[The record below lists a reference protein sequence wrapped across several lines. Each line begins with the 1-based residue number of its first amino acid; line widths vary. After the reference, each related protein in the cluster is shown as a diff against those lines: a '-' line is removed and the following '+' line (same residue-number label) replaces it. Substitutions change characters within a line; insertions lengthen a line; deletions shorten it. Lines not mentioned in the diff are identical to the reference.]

1 MDKRAWKGGPDGGYR
16 DRLLSFQWQLPPD
29 LIEALRLPTARN
41 GAHEVARRMIVA
53 EALLG
58 AERGQGVSYSRRKLS
73 YSRGKRYRAPA
84 HTYATVLGSVD
95 KLVREGWLAD
105 DAGLAVPMPLKCW
118 RPSRR
123 TTSRSARPFA
133 PMPACA
139 WVPTHSSLRTIRA
152 VGWRNSSFLPACL
165 KIGPIGVEERST
177 SALTVRPQ
185 GSSPM

>member
-73 YSRGKRYRAPA
+73 YSRGKRYRFQ
-84 HTYATVLGSVD
+84 
-95 KLVREGWLAD
+95 REAI
-105 DAGLAVPMPLKCW
+105 P
-118 RPSRR
+118 
-123 TTSRSARPFA
+123 SARSHICNSLGIGGQVGA
-133 PMPACA
+133 GRVAC
-139 WVPTHSSLRTIRA
+139 R
-152 VGWRNSSFLPACL
+152 
-165 KIGPIGVEERST
+165 
-177 SALTVRPQ
+177 
-185 GSSPM
+185 